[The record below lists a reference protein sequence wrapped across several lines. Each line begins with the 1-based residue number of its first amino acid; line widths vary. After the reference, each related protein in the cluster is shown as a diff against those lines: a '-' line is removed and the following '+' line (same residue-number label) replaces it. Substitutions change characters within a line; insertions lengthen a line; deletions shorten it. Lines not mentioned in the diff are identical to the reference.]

1 MSIVGP
7 LDRPDIFD
15 FVFLPVFNK
24 QINAVQ
30 PKMKRLNRTVIR
42 FNLFIENIW
51 YKFNQNIIRHEVVD
65 ESAEKLKKSFSNYKY
80 VLTIFKS
87 IYDYMFLL
95 ANTIMLCQYRVF
107 FKVMSWEMWDVGG
120 KCDRWQLTFSQNSL
134 NFVFSLCKS
143 RINAIQPEM
152 KRSDRMAIRF
162 NRAYVYY
169 VEN

>member
-1 MSIVGP
+1 
-7 LDRPDIFD
+7 
-15 FVFLPVFNK
+15 
-24 QINAVQ
+24 
-30 PKMKRLNRTVIR
+30 MKRLNRTVIR

-87 IYDYMFLL
+87 IYGYMFLL

-107 FKVMSWEMWDVGG
+107 FKVMYWEMWDVWGENEQMTADIFP
-120 KCDRWQLTFSQNSL
+120 KFPKFR
-134 NFVFSLCKS
+134 VFLYKS